1 MCTPGNVSGRF
12 HSTQNESDMN
22 YKSSRCIKFLV
33 FVVRRSL
40 CWFSL
45 NYVNK
50 SGAFEIIRNENA
62 QKRHRVHVA

>member
-1 MCTPGNVSGRF
+1 MCTRGNVSGRF
-12 HSTQNESDMN
+12 HSSQNENDVN
-22 YKSSRCIKFLV
+22 YKSSRCMKLLV
-33 FVVRRSL
+33 FVLKRSL

-50 SGAFEIIRNENA
+50 STPFEIIRNKNA